1 MSETILVAIIASAS
15 AIIPQLI
22 NTYITYKKDIK
33 LKYQDTYNQNKLNA
47 ITEFLDSTGS
57 IYSKDGISLQDKYKF
72 QKSFQ
77 KLLLYFP
84 NIDQKII
91 NEIYKSTEEWDPAK
105 RIEVLMP
112 IIKQLSR
119 SIKEK

>member
-33 LKYQDTYNQNKLNA
+33 LKYQDTYNQNQLNA

-57 IYSKDGISLQDKYKF
+57 IYSKDGVSLQDKYKF
-72 QKSFQ
+72 QKSLQ

-91 NEIYKSTEEWDPAK
+91 DEIYKSTEEWDPAK

-112 IIKQLSR
+112 LIKQLSR

>member
-33 LKYQDTYNQNKLNA
+33 LKYHDTYNQNQLNA

-72 QKSFQ
+72 QKSLQ

-91 NEIYKSTEEWDPAK
+91 DEIYKSTEEWDPAK

-112 IIKQLSR
+112 LIKQLSK